1 MQVKSN
7 AIKHQFVGGHDY
19 SLLMTNTK
27 IQKILDKAVS
37 LGNFENNSPEWHEL
51 RNQPGVISG
60 SEIGTILG
68 LSPWTSAI
76 TLWAEK
82 TGRIERSVTPN
93 TAMRLG
99 TLVEPAIRQ
108 LYIESHPDHVVEEV
122 GTYAS
127 TLNSWM
133 HANPDGVCLDE
144 NGVGYI
150 LEIKHTAMYWDAI
163 PEHYK
168 AQVFWYM
175 YVFDLKRAVFAVVN
189 AGRYKEFELVWDDFE
204 FAAMLQ
210 QVTKFRNCV
219 LEQVQPDWDGS
230 ESTYETVRQ
239 LSPGIES
246 RDEELGLLGVELLN
260 AQTDFD
266 RAELHLREMK
276 SRVIGAL
283 NGAKNGTIDGQVVVS
298 LSQRAG
304 NAPYLTIKKASS
316 K

>member
-1 MQVKSN
+1 MTIDKIDTILRT
-7 AIKHQFVGGHDY
+7 AI
-19 SLLMTNTK
+19 
-27 IQKILDKAVS
+27 S
-37 LGNFENNSPEWHEL
+37 LGNHENQSAEWYEL
-51 RNQPGVISG
+51 RNRPGVISG

-82 TGRIERSVTPN
+82 TGKLERSVTPN
-93 TAMRLG
+93 VAMRLG

-108 LYIESHPDHVVEEV
+108 LYIESHPDHVVQEV
-122 GTYAS
+122 GTYAAAEA
-127 TLNSWM
+127 SWM
-133 HANPDGVCLDE
+133 HANPDGICLDE
-144 NGVGYI
+144 TGEGYI
-150 LEIKHTAMYWDAI
+150 LEIKHTAIYWDTI

-175 YVFDLKRAVFAVVN
+175 NVFKLRKAVFAVVN
-189 AGRYKEFELVWDDFE
+189 AGRYKEFELLWDDFE
-204 FAAMLQ
+204 WDAILQ
-210 QVTKFRNCV
+210 QVTKFRSYV
-219 LEQVQPDWDGS
+219 LDNVQPDWDGS

-246 RDEELGLLGVELLN
+246 RDEELGQLGIELVN

-266 RAELHLREMK
+266 TAETHLREMK

-283 NGAKNGTIDGQVVVS
+283 NGAKNGTVDGQVIVT
-298 LSQRAG
+298 LSQRG
-304 NAPYLTIKKASS
+304 NSAPYLTIKKA

>member
-1 MQVKSN
+1 MNN
-7 AIKHQFVGGHDY
+7 A
-19 SLLMTNTK
+19 K
-27 IQKILDKAVS
+27 IDEILKTAIS

-51 RNQPGVISG
+51 RNQRGVISG

-68 LSPWTSAI
+68 LSPWNSAI
-76 TLWAEK
+76 SLWAEK
-82 TGRIERSVTPN
+82 TGRVERPTVGN

-108 LYIESHPDHVVEEV
+108 LYQESHPEHTVREV

-127 TLNSWM
+127 ANDSWM
-133 HANPDGVCLDE
+133 HANPDGICIDE
-144 NGVGYI
+144 NGEGYV
-150 LEIKHTAMYWDAI
+150 LEIKHTATYWDAI

-175 YVFDLKRAVFAVVN
+175 YVFNLKRAVFAVVN
-189 AGRYKEFELVWDDFE
+189 AGRYKEYELEWDDFE

-210 QVTKFRNCV
+210 QVTKFRRCI
-219 LEQVQPDWDGS
+219 LEDEQPDWDGS
-230 ESTYETVRQ
+230 ESTYETIRK
-239 LSPGIES
+239 LSPDVEA
-246 RDEELGLLGVELLN
+246 RDEELGLLGVELMN

-266 RAELHLREMK
+266 KAETHLREMK

-283 NGAKNGTIDGQVVVS
+283 NGAKNGTIDGQVVVT

-304 NAPYLTIKKASS
+304 NAPYLTIKKA

>member
-1 MQVKSN
+1 
-7 AIKHQFVGGHDY
+7 
-19 SLLMTNTK
+19 MTIDK
-27 IQKILDKAVS
+27 IDKILNEQTL
-37 LGNFENNSPEWHEL
+37 LGNFENQSPEWYEL
-51 RNQPGVISG
+51 RNREGVISG

-82 TGRIERSVTPN
+82 TGRISRDNISN

-108 LYIESHPDHVVEEV
+108 LYKEQHADHVVREV

-127 TLNSWM
+127 KRFGWM
-133 HANPDGVCLDE
+133 HANPDAICLDE
-144 NGVGYI
+144 NGEGYI
-150 LEIKHTAMYWDAI
+150 LEIKHTATYWDAI

-175 YVFDLKRAVFAVVN
+175 YVFDLKKAVFAVVN
-189 AGRYKEFELVWDDFE
+189 AGRYKEYELAWDDFE
-204 FAAMLQ
+204 FAAILQ
-210 QVTKFRNCV
+210 AVTKFRSYV
-219 LEQVQPDWDGS
+219 LDNIQPDWDGS

-239 LSPGIES
+239 LSPGIEA
-246 RDEELGLLGVELLN
+246 RDEELGTLGIELIN

-266 RAELHLREMK
+266 NAETHLREMK

-283 NGAKNGTIDGQVVVS
+283 NGAKNGCIDGQVVVT
-298 LSQRAG
+298 LSQRG
-304 NAPYLTIKKASS
+304 NSAPYLTIKKA

>member
-1 MQVKSN
+1 MTIDKIDTILRT
-7 AIKHQFVGGHDY
+7 AI
-19 SLLMTNTK
+19 
-27 IQKILDKAVS
+27 S
-37 LGNFENNSPEWHEL
+37 LGNHENQSAEWYEL
-51 RNQPGVISG
+51 RNRPGVISG

-82 TGRIERSVTPN
+82 TGKLERSVTPN
-93 TAMRLG
+93 VAMRLG

-108 LYIESHPDHVVEEV
+108 LYIESHPDHVVQEV
-122 GTYAS
+122 GTYAAAEA
-127 TLNSWM
+127 SWM
-133 HANPDGVCLDE
+133 HANPDGICLDE
-144 NGVGYI
+144 TGQGYI
-150 LEIKHTAMYWDAI
+150 LEIKHTAIYWDTI

-175 YVFDLKRAVFAVVN
+175 NVFKLRKAVFAVVN
-189 AGRYKEFELVWDDFE
+189 AGRYKEFELLWDDFE
-204 FAAMLQ
+204 WDAILQ
-210 QVTKFRNCV
+210 QVTKFRSYV
-219 LEQVQPDWDGS
+219 LDNIQPDWDGS

-246 RDEELGLLGVELLN
+246 RDEELGQLGIELVN

-266 RAELHLREMK
+266 TAETHLREMK

-283 NGAKNGTIDGQVVVS
+283 NGAKNGTVDGQVIVT
-298 LSQRAG
+298 LSQRG
-304 NAPYLTIKKASS
+304 NSAPYLTIKKA

>member
-1 MQVKSN
+1 
-7 AIKHQFVGGHDY
+7 
-19 SLLMTNTK
+19 MTIDK
-27 IQKILDKAVS
+27 IDKILNEQTL
-37 LGNFENNSPEWHEL
+37 LGNFENQSPEWYEL
-51 RNQPGVISG
+51 RNREGVISG

-82 TGRIERSVTPN
+82 TGKIERSVTPN

-108 LYIESHPDHVVEEV
+108 LYQEQHPDHVVREV

-127 TLNSWM
+127 KRFDWM
-133 HANPDGVCLDE
+133 HANPDAICLDE
-144 NGVGYI
+144 NNEGYV
-150 LEIKHTAMYWDAI
+150 LEIKHTATYWDSI

-168 AQVFWYM
+168 AQVYWYM
-175 YVFDLKRAVFAVVN
+175 YVFELKRAVFAVVN
-189 AGRYKEFELVWDDFE
+189 AGRYKEYELAWDGFE
-204 FAAMLQ
+204 FSAILQ
-210 QVTKFRNCV
+210 AVTKFRSYV
-219 LEQVQPDWDGS
+219 LDNIQPDWDGS

-239 LSPGIES
+239 LSPGIEA
-246 RDEELGLLGVELLN
+246 RDEELGTLGIELIN

-266 RAELHLREMK
+266 NAETHLREMK

-283 NGAKNGTIDGQVVVS
+283 NGAKNGTIDGQVVVT
-298 LSQRAG
+298 LSQRG
-304 NAPYLTIKKASS
+304 NSAPYLTIKKA

>member
-1 MQVKSN
+1 MTIDKIDTILRT
-7 AIKHQFVGGHDY
+7 AI
-19 SLLMTNTK
+19 
-27 IQKILDKAVS
+27 S
-37 LGNFENNSPEWHEL
+37 LGNHENQSAEWYEL
-51 RNQPGVISG
+51 RNRPGVISG

-82 TGRIERSVTPN
+82 TGKLERSVTPN
-93 TAMRLG
+93 VAMRLG

-108 LYIESHPDHVVEEV
+108 LYIESHPDHVVQEV
-122 GTYAS
+122 GTYAAAEA
-127 TLNSWM
+127 SWM
-133 HANPDGVCLDE
+133 HANPDGICLDE
-144 NGVGYI
+144 TGEGYI
-150 LEIKHTAMYWDAI
+150 LEIKHTAIYWDAV

-175 YVFDLKRAVFAVVN
+175 NVFKLRKAVFAVVN
-189 AGRYKEFELVWDDFE
+189 AGRYKEFELLWDDFE
-204 FAAMLQ
+204 WQAILQ
-210 QVTKFRNCV
+210 QVTKFRSYV
-219 LEQVQPDWDGS
+219 LDNVQPDWDGS

-246 RDEELGLLGVELLN
+246 RDEDLGTLGIELVN

-266 RAELHLREMK
+266 TAETHLREMK

-283 NGAKNGTIDGQVVVS
+283 NGAKNGTVDGQVVVT
-298 LSQRAG
+298 LSQRG
-304 NAPYLTIKKASS
+304 NSAPYLTIKKA

>member
-1 MQVKSN
+1 MN
-7 AIKHQFVGGHDY
+7 ND
-19 SLLMTNTK
+19 K
-27 IQKILDKAVS
+27 IEQILDKAIS

-51 RNQPGVISG
+51 RNQVGVISG

-82 TGRIERSVTPN
+82 TGKVERPAVGN

-108 LYIESHPDHVVEEV
+108 LYQEQHADHTVVEV
-122 GTYAS
+122 GTYAAKGFD
-127 TLNSWM
+127 WM

-144 NGVGYI
+144 QGNGYI
-150 LEIKHTAMYWDAI
+150 LEIKHTSTYWDSI

-189 AGRYKEFELVWDDFE
+189 AGRYKEYELLWDDFE
-204 FAAMLQ
+204 FAAILQ
-210 QVTKFRNCV
+210 QVTKFRNYV
-219 LEQVQPDWDGS
+219 LENVQPDWDGS

-246 RDEELGLLGVELLN
+246 RDEELGTLGIELMN

-266 RAELHLREMK
+266 KAETHLREMK

-283 NGAKNGTIDGQVVVS
+283 NGAKNGCIDGQVVVT
-298 LSQRAG
+298 LSQRSG
-304 NAPYLTIKKASS
+304 NAPYLTIKKA

>member
-1 MQVKSN
+1 MNNDK
-7 AIKHQFVGGHDY
+7 IKH
-19 SLLMTNTK
+19 
-27 IQKILDKAVS
+27 ILDNAVS
-37 LGNFENNSPEWHEL
+37 LGTYANQSPEWYAL
-51 RNQPGVISG
+51 RNEPGVISG

-82 TGRIERSVTPN
+82 TGKLERSVVPN

-108 LYIESHPDHVVEEV
+108 LYEESHPDHVVVEV
-122 GTYAS
+122 GTYAAKGFE
-127 TLNSWM
+127 WM
-133 HANPDGVCLDE
+133 HANPDGICLDE
-144 NGVGYI
+144 NGEGYI
-150 LEIKHTAMYWDAI
+150 LEIKHTATYWDSI
-163 PEHYK
+163 PENYK

-175 YVFDLKRAVFAVVN
+175 GVFNLKRAVFAVVN
-189 AGRYKEFELVWDDFE
+189 AGRYKEYELVWDDFE
-204 FAAMLQ
+204 YSSILQ
-210 QVTKFRNCV
+210 QVGKFRDYV
-219 LEQVQPDWDGS
+219 LQNVQPDWDGS

-246 RDEELGLLGVELLN
+246 RDEELGTLGIELMN

-266 RAELHLREMK
+266 KAETHLREMK

-283 NGAKNGTIDGQVVVS
+283 NGAKNGCIDGQVVVT

-304 NAPYLTIKKASS
+304 NAPYLTIKKA
-316 K
+316 KQ